1 MAKRGRKRTTE
12 PYFGPEQEEAVRLYV
27 KSDDAHERNR
37 IYNAHLR
44 EPLNKMVEL
53 IIRKYKLY
61 RKGLTFEQQHMEAL
75 GDVMMK
81 ADKFDGD
88 RNKKA
93 YSYYGTIIKRFI
105 IGELQKEDKNMKKYS
120 SFDGM
125 TSYLETTDDYQY
137 ELTNPDDFTID
148 KFMKKLIEE
157 IKKEID
163 DIDGVPVTTATK
175 KRLTE
180 NECKVGYALVDIL
193 ENWET
198 MFEHLSHGSKYNK
211 IAVLETMRNHTGLT
225 TKDIRL
231 AMRRFKVLESLLK
244 IQTYDEG
251 LS

>member
-27 KSDDAHERNR
+27 KCEDAEERNQ
-37 IYNAHLR
+37 IYNEHLR

-61 RKGLTFEQQHMEAL
+61 RKGLTFEQQHMDAL

-93 YSYYGTIIKRFI
+93 FSYYGTIIKRYI
-105 IGELQKEDKNMKKYS
+105 IGELQKEDKNLKKYVPV
-120 SFDGM
+120 DGM
-125 TSYLETTDDYQY
+125 TPYLESKDDFQY
-137 ELTNPDDFTID
+137 ELTNHDDFTID
-148 KFMKKLIEE
+148 KFMAKLIEE
-157 IKKEID
+157 LKKDVSITD
-163 DIDGVPVTTATK
+163 PPAGK
-175 KRLTE
+175 KLTD
-180 NECKVGYALVDIL
+180 NERSVGYALIDIL
-193 ENWET
+193 ENWERI
-198 MFEHLSHGSKYNK
+198 FENMSHGSKYNK
-211 IAVLETMRNHTGLT
+211 IAVLEIMRTHTGLT

-231 AMRRFKVLESLLK
+231 AMRRFKVLEAMLK
-244 IQTYDEG
+244 IQALDEG

>member
-27 KSDDAHERNR
+27 NSDDAIERNR
-37 IYNAHLR
+37 IYNTHLR

-61 RKGLTFEQQHMEAL
+61 RTGLTFEQQHMEAL

-105 IGELQKEDKNMKKYS
+105 IGELQKEDKNLKKYL

-125 TSYLETTDDYQY
+125 ATYLESTDDYQY
-137 ELTNPDDFTID
+137 EISNHDDFTID
-148 KFMKKLIEE
+148 KFMKKLVEE

-163 DIDGVPVTTATK
+163 DDEDVSEKVIKKKVTD
-175 KRLTE
+175 
-180 NECKVGYALVDIL
+180 NERAVGYALIDIL
-193 ENWET
+193 EDWER

-231 AMRRFKVLESLLK
+231 AMKRFKTLEELLK
-244 IQTYDEG
+244 IQAHDEG
-251 LS
+251 LG